1 MLERDVCGVS
11 LQPIPTTR
19 PFRARAAARRRP
31 WLLGTALLL
40 AVIPASA
47 SPEGTPPLDASGAPG
62 AAEMEAQPPRQLV
75 AINPVFIPFGT
86 LSAEYEFR
94 VTALAS
100 LGLSGWYEYADVR
113 ARWLYLKA
121 LVYPW
126 GNAPS
131 GFSLGPTVGLLRA
144 YRDPDALDQL
154 PSDTAPTIG
163 AMAQYNFLFGPDDLF
178 LLGVGIGGR
187 TPLLHVPEDSPIQRL
202 DGDVRLVAGLAF

>member
-1 MLERDVCGVS
+1 LSC
-11 LQPIPTTR
+11 
-19 PFRARAAARRRP
+19 
-31 WLLGTALLL
+31 ALLL
-40 AVIPASA
+40 AGSPALA
-47 SPEGTPPLDASGAPG
+47 APPGAPAPPEAIAALG
-62 AAEMEAQPPRQLV
+62 AAEVPLERPTQLI

-86 LSAEYEFR
+86 LSGEYEFR

-100 LGLSGWYEYADVR
+100 LGLSGWYEYARVR

-126 GNAPS
+126 GEAPS

-144 YRDPDALDQL
+144 YREPDALDQ
-154 PSDTAPTIG
+154 PPHDSVPTVG
-163 AMAQYNFLFGPDDLF
+163 AMAQYNFLFGPDELY

-187 TPLLHVPEDSPIQRL
+187 TPLLHVSADSPIERL

>member
-1 MLERDVCGVS
+1 MRH
-11 LQPIPTTR
+11 
-19 PFRARAAARRRP
+19 
-31 WLLGTALLL
+31 LGLVGSWTLSSALLL
-40 AVIPASA
+40 TAIPAAAGA
-47 SPEGTPPLDASGAPG
+47 STDSPVEGP
-62 AAEMEAQPPRQLV
+62 MQLV

-94 VTALAS
+94 VTPLAS

-121 LVYPW
+121 LIYPW

-131 GFSLGPTVGLLRA
+131 GFSLGPTLGLLRA
-144 YRDPDALDQL
+144 YREPDALDQR
-154 PSDTAPTIG
+154 PSDTAPTVG
-163 AMAQYNFLFGPDDLF
+163 VMAQYNFLFGPDDLC

-187 TPLLHVPEDSPIQRL
+187 TPLLHVSEPSPIESL

>member
-1 MLERDVCGVS
+1 MLRHWALS
-11 LQPIPTTR
+11 
-19 PFRARAAARRRP
+19 AA
-31 WLLGTALLL
+31 LVITA
-40 AVIPASA
+40 IPA
-47 SPEGTPPLDASGAPG
+47 G
-62 AAEMEAQPPRQLV
+62 AAPRLDETAAGSPTQLV

-100 LGLSGWYEYADVR
+100 LGVSGWYEFADVR

-131 GFSLGPTVGLLRA
+131 GLSLGPTLGLLRV
-144 YRDPDALDQL
+144 YREPDALDEL
-154 PSDTAPTIG
+154 PRDTVPTVG
-163 AMAQYNFLFGPDDLF
+163 AMAQYNFLFGPDDLC

-187 TPLLHVPEDSPIQRL
+187 TPLLQVSADSPIERL

>member
-1 MLERDVCGVS
+1 MWSPGAKPRLSQSRGA
-11 LQPIPTTR
+11 TR
-19 PFRARAAARRRP
+19 STCSA
-31 WLLGTALLL
+31 LSSALLL
-40 AVIPASA
+40 AITPARAAPPGTPEASA
-47 SPEGTPPLDASGAPG
+47 APG
-62 AAEMEAQPPRQLV
+62 ITEGPVQHPTQLV

-94 VTALAS
+94 ITALAS
-100 LGLSGWYEYADVR
+100 LGLSSWYEYDDVR

-131 GFSLGPTVGLLRA
+131 GFSLGPTFGLLRA
-144 YRDPDALDQL
+144 YREPDALDQL
-154 PSDTAPTIG
+154 PHDTAPTAG
-163 AMAQYNFLFGPDDLF
+163 AMAQYNFLFGPDDLY

-187 TPLLHVPEDSPIQRL
+187 TPLLHVSADSPIQRL